1 MKNFERFINFSDA
14 VMAIAVTLLV
24 LPLVE
29 HATSSSIT
37 SYRGFVSSFG
47 NPLFIFLLSFVVI
60 CRYWE
65 VHHNL
70 FSNLKSFNT
79 RLFWLNA
86 SWLVSIVLIPFT
98 SELLGNSSESVFI
111 TSIYIGSLLITSYL
125 GVAIEWE
132 ILHSP
137 ILQKPSAA
145 KSLRSTYGLVTAIAM
160 TLALAISIMFHD
172 IGLWALLL
180 LVPAS
185 YISKALQNK
194 RLSDLI
200 QRLR

>member
-1 MKNFERFINFSDA
+1 LRK
-14 VMAIAVTLLV
+14 
-24 LPLVE
+24 
-29 HATSSSIT
+29 SSIEDSCHPSVT
-37 SYRGFVSSFG
+37 HCLY
-47 NPLFIFLLSFVVI
+47 
-60 CRYWE
+60 YWE

-86 SWLVSIVLIPFT
+86 AWLVSIVLIPFT

-132 ILHSP
+132 IVHSP
-137 ILQKPSAA
+137 TLQKPSAA
-145 KSLRSTYGLVTAIAM
+145 KSLHSTYGLVTAIAM